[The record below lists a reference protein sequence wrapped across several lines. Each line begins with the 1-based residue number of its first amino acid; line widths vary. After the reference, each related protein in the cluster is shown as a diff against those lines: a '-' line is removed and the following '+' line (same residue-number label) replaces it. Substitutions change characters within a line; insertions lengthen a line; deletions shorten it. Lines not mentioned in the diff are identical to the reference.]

1 MVNFLRVGQGIVKQF
16 PGASSFRVLAVF
28 AAILLL
34 AAAASCGRTESSNA
48 VILEQDFSPTS
59 TISPSSAAPQDYGLS
74 DIAYS
79 YFSASSASDTPGSL
93 ADFAGRPLVV
103 NFWASWCPPCVRE
116 MPEIETVYQSLQ
128 SQIAFLGINVTDER
142 EDALELME
150 QTGASYL
157 QATDP
162 DGVIQLRLGAVIM
175 PTTLFV
181 SSEGEVL
188 DRWQGILDESSLR
201 DKIAENFEIS

>member
-1 MVNFLRVGQGIVKQF
+1 M
-16 PGASSFRVLAVF
+16 
-28 AAILLL
+28 
-34 AAAASCGRTESSNA
+34 
-48 VILEQDFSPTS
+48 
-59 TISPSSAAPQDYGLS
+59 
-74 DIAYS
+74 
-79 YFSASSASDTPGSL
+79 PGSL
-93 ADFAGRPLVV
+93 ADFAGQPLVV

-128 SQIAFLGINVTDER
+128 DQVAFLGMNVADER
-142 EDALELME
+142 EDALNMMR
-150 QTGASYL
+150 QTGVSYL

-162 DGVIQLRLGAVIM
+162 EGVIQLRLGAVVM

-181 SSEGEVL
+181 SPQGEVL

>member
-1 MVNFLRVGQGIVKQF
+1 MRLRRLV
-16 PGASSFRVLAVF
+16 PGASGFRALAVF

-48 VILEQDFSPTS
+48 VISERDFSPTS
-59 TISPSSAAPQDYGLS
+59 ASSTAPQAYGLS
-74 DIAYS
+74 DITYS
-79 YFSASSASDTPGSL
+79 YFSDSSDSDTPGSL

-128 SQIAFLGINVTDER
+128 SQIAFLGINVSDER
-142 EDALELME
+142 EDALELMQ
-150 QTGASYL
+150 QTGVSYL

-162 DGVIQLRLGAVIM
+162 DGVIQLRLGAVVM

-201 DKIAENFEIS
+201 DKIAENFEIG

>member
-1 MVNFLRVGQGIVKQF
+1 M
-16 PGASSFRVLAVF
+16 
-28 AAILLL
+28 
-34 AAAASCGRTESSNA
+34 
-48 VILEQDFSPTS
+48 ILEQDFSPTS
-59 TISPSSAAPQDYGLS
+59 TISPSSTAPQAYGLS
-74 DIAYS
+74 DITYS
-79 YFSASSASDTPGSL
+79 YFSGSSDSDTPGSL

-128 SQIAFLGINVTDER
+128 SQIAFLGINVSDER
-142 EDALELME
+142 EDALELMR
-150 QTGASYL
+150 QTGVSYL

-162 DGVIQLRLGAVIM
+162 DGVIQLRLGAVVM

-201 DKIAENFEIS
+201 DKIAENFEIG

>member
-1 MVNFLRVGQGIVKQF
+1 MIWLESNPICAARGGAISVAR
-16 PGASSFRVLAVF
+16 GASKRFSRKVSASF
-28 AAILLL
+28 AACLAGVLLV
-34 AAAASCGRTESSNA
+34 AGAASCGRTESASQA
-48 VILEQDFSPTS
+48 
-59 TISPSSAAPQDYGLS
+59 YGLS

-79 YFSASSASDTPGSL
+79 YFSASSDSDTPGSL
-93 ADFAGRPLVV
+93 ADFAGQPLVV

-128 SQIAFLGINVTDER
+128 DQVAFLGMNVADER
-142 EDALELME
+142 EDALNLMR
-150 QTGASYL
+150 QTGVSYL

-162 DGVIQLRLGAVIM
+162 EGVIQLRLGAVVM

-181 SSEGEVL
+181 SPQGEVL